1 MQKEYNENFIL
12 TDENIQDLYNQFKNQ
27 NELQDTQNVNRTEQF
42 VNNESL
48 DDIIDIEFNPLPPS
62 RYKKLE
68 DLNLLKK
75 ENYKNYLKK
84 IRREK
89 NKKRNKTIINIDLTQ
104 DEESFDSDVTR
115 ILLNRKFERHKN
127 KKWNHSKRKEFENCI
142 IDLTK
147 EVENESHSTRITNSI
162 SDNQIP
168 LENNPKEGLIFKN
181 NSLQNLFLYVN
192 NSDQKFNDSERNSE
206 YQEISITSY
215 NILSQQFLK
224 KKKFIKVNKFSL
236 QNRMKTIS
244 ENLKLISSDIICLQ
258 EVDLQALNKHL
269 INSLKNY
276 SFYYAQ
282 NYGSFFTN
290 VIGFKSAKFNLVGVY
305 NLNLKGIEI
314 KSNRGVFKMIL
325 EIKTTNLKIAVYNI
339 HLPWKPKYLFH
350 KFEILKKISE
360 DILSSDI
367 ENIFIAGDFNSTPDS
382 ILLKLLY
389 DKHFINEKN
398 LRRNINISN
407 KRKLIMN
414 NINDSDCGDSYDE
427 ENLMSEEFDEDQ
439 KRKIVDDDLLFE
451 NFKKIFSFY
460 NFKSGY
466 QDYKILPSASLNKP
480 NFEKNHPEFT
490 YFTENFR
497 NTIDYIFYSKN
508 FKLKKILKIPSR
520 EEVSSEG
527 FLPSSKFPSD
537 HLMIYAE
544 FGITPS

>member
-1 MQKEYNENFIL
+1 MQKKSDENFIL
-12 TDENIQDLYNQFKNQ
+12 TDENIQDLYYQFKDQ
-27 NELQDTQNVNRTEQF
+27 NELRDLQNVNRTDQF
-42 VNNESL
+42 INNESL

-62 RYKKLE
+62 RYKKFE

-84 IRREK
+84 LKKEK

-104 DEESFDSDVTR
+104 DEESFDSDVTS

-127 KKWNHSKRKEFENCI
+127 KKWNYSKRKELDNNI
-142 IDLTK
+142 IDLTIEAK
-147 EVENESHSTRITNSI
+147 NESHSKRITKSN
-162 SDNQIP
+162 SDNPIT
-168 LENNPKEGLIFKN
+168 LESNSEEGLFSNINTLKN
-181 NSLQNLFLYVN
+181 WFLYVN
-192 NSDQKFNDSERNSE
+192 NSDKNSKNSERNLE
-206 YQEISITSY
+206 CQEISIASY

-224 KKKFIKVNKFSL
+224 KKKLKKTNKFSL
-236 QNRMKTIS
+236 QNRMKTIC
-244 ENLKLISSDIICLQ
+244 ENLKHISSDIICLQ
-258 EVDLQALNKHL
+258 EVDLEALNKHL
-269 INSLKNY
+269 IRYLKNY

-290 VIGFKSAKFNLVGVY
+290 VIGFKSSNFNLVSAY

-314 KSNRGVFKMIL
+314 KSNRGVFKMTL
-325 EIKTTNLKIAVYNI
+325 EIKTTKIKIAVYNI

-350 KFEILKKISE
+350 KLEILKKISE

-367 ENIFIAGDFNSTPDS
+367 KNIFIAGDFNNTPDS
-382 ILLKLLY
+382 ILLKLLHE
-389 DKHFINEKN
+389 KSFIYEKN
-398 LRRNINISN
+398 LRRNINLSK
-407 KRKLIMN
+407 KRKLIIN
-414 NINDSDCGDSYDE
+414 NIFDSDCGDSYDE
-427 ENLMSEEFDEDQ
+427 GNLTSEEFDEDQ
-439 KRKIVDDDLLFE
+439 KRIIVNDDLLFE
-451 NFKKIFSFY
+451 NFKKLFSLY
-460 NFKSGY
+460 NFKSAY
-466 QDYKILPSASLNKP
+466 QDYKILQSASSNKP

-520 EEVSSEG
+520 KEVSSEG

-544 FGITPS
+544 FGITQS